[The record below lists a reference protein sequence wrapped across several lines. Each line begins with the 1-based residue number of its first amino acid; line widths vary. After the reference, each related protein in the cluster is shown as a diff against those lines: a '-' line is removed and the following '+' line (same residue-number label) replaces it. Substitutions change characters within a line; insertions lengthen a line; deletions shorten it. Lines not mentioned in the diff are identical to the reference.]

1 MEKINIESFDYT
13 KILNVGTVNTYINN
27 LRNVQDQL
35 KDKLNGVSLFFR
47 GHANKDWSLIPGIYR
62 STTILQKEHTL
73 VHDIIRH
80 CPLEFQ
86 NCHSSFEKIV
96 KMQHY
101 ELPTRLLDISMNP
114 LVGLYFAV
122 NEDEL
127 HDGVIHIF
135 LIKETDLYN
144 FDDVWVNILSRLS
157 FLSNKIT
164 NVESDKNKWKHLTR
178 NLATLQ
184 EPYPFLTDASEF
196 NKGICVLPKLDNPRI
211 IRQQGAF
218 FLYGM
223 KNGIKEQVADLE
235 VSSIIFKIPAN
246 KKKDIKNQ
254 LDQLGINEKFCFPE
268 IDNVAHYLKEQCYI

>member
-1 MEKINIESFDYT
+1 
-13 KILNVGTVNTYINN
+13 
-27 LRNVQDQL
+27 
-35 KDKLNGVSLFFR
+35 
-47 GHANKDWSLIPGIYR
+47 
-62 STTILQKEHTL
+62 
-73 VHDIIRH
+73 
-80 CPLEFQ
+80 
-86 NCHSSFEKIV
+86 
-96 KMQHY
+96 MQHY

-196 NKGICVLPKLDNPRI
+196 NKVICVLPKLDNPRI